1 MSISQKRKNRSGSVL
16 VVTDT
21 PEDVA
26 ILEDQLGKAG
36 YELNHTWG
44 AEQALQ
50 LIDESKPDLILL
62 DATSPTG
69 DCNRICRSLRARPE
83 TEAIPV
89 IVIAEGTS
97 VEQQQMVYEIG
108 ADGLICRPFQPAELL
123 TRVRNLVRMKALHDR
138 VADQN
143 RQLLQAN
150 IRLDQLNQEM
160 LTRNRELEQG
170 MAMAH
175 RLQEALMPQQYP
187 RVNNVAFAHKYAPA
201 EAIGGDFFQIFGL
214 DEDRAGIFIADVSG
228 HGVRAAIITSIVKTV
243 IDYIDISNKTPS
255 DVLKDFNSR
264 FRSVLGPLTPQIYA
278 TGVFM
283 MVNGRDRELQVSCA
297 GHPSPLHIDKT
308 QMKTMP
314 LVDLDDCGPAIGF
327 IGDPEYPTVARRLD
341 AGDIV
346 FGFTDGIYEVLNEEQ
361 EMFGLSRLEQLIA
374 ANTRLIPRDLIQK
387 VITETDE
394 FMGSEQ
400 RPDDICVVT
409 VEMC

>member
-1 MSISQKRKNRSGSVL
+1 MSISEKRRNRSGSVL

-26 ILEDQLGKAG
+26 ILQRQLGRAG
-36 YELNHTWG
+36 YEVNQTWG
-44 AEQALQ
+44 VERALQ
-50 LIDESKPDLILL
+50 MIGQSQPDLVLL
-62 DATSPTG
+62 DATNPTA
-69 DCNRICRSLRARPE
+69 DCDQVCRSLRSRPE

-89 IVIAEGTS
+89 IVIAEGSS

-123 TRVRNLVRMKALHDR
+123 TRVRNLVRMKALNDR
-138 VADQN
+138 VRDQN

-150 IRLDQLNQEM
+150 IRLDQLNQEI
-160 LTRNRELEQG
+160 LSRNRELEQG

-187 RVNNVAFAHKYAPA
+187 RVNNVAFAHKYTPA
-201 EAIGGDFFQIFGL
+201 EAIGGDFFHIFGL
-214 DEDRAGIFIADVSG
+214 DEDRAAIFIADVSG

-243 IDYIDISNKTPS
+243 IDYIDVSSKTPS

-283 MVNGRDRELQVSCA
+283 MVNGKDRTLQVACA
-297 GHPSPLHIDKT
+297 GHPSPLYIDKT
-308 QMKTMP
+308 RMTTES
-314 LVDLDDCGPAIGF
+314 LVELDDCGPAIGF
-327 IGDPEYPTVARRLD
+327 LSDPEYPMVERRLGL
-341 AGDIV
+341 GDIV
-346 FGFTDGIYEVLNEEQ
+346 FGFTDGIYEVLNEEH
-361 EMFGLSRLEQLIA
+361 EMLGLSRLEELVA
-374 ANTRLIPRDLIQK
+374 GNARLIPRDLIQK
-387 VITETDE
+387 IITETDE

-400 RPDDICVVT
+400 RPDDVCIVT